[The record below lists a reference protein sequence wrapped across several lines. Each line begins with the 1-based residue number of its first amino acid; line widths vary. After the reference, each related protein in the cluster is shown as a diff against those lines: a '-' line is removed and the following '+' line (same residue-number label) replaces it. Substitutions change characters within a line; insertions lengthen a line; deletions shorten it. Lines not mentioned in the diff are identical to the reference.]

1 MKYYNFQQS
10 QLTGQPVGKTRSQ
23 AKVKLE
29 KKESEFY
36 VHVNRLI
43 SCTFLVLLTLCSLQH
58 LKQKTPRQVDLTFQE
73 LTEKFEEKRRQR
85 EELIKKQ
92 E

>member
-10 QLTGQPVGKTRSQ
+10 QLTGQAVGRTRSL

-43 SCTFLVLLTLCSLQH
+43 SCTFLVLLTLCSL
-58 LKQKTPRQVDLTFQE
+58 
-73 LTEKFEEKRRQR
+73 
-85 EELIKKQ
+85 
-92 E
+92 